1 MTDHILKSHNKNLL
15 LYHLVCP
22 TKYRRKV
29 FTEEV
34 ETTLKE
40 ICIGI
45 GERYEVHFVE
55 IGVDEDHVHF
65 LLQSVPMQ
73 SPSRIVKLVKSIS
86 AIELFK
92 RHPEVK
98 EYLWG
103 GHFWTSGYYINTV
116 GASGNEQVIREYV
129 QSQGKEYRQIYRDQL
144 LLFEGIS

>member
-1 MTDHILKSHNKNLL
+1 M
-15 LYHLVCP
+15 
-22 TKYRRKV
+22 
-29 FTEEV
+29 
-34 ETTLKE
+34 KE

>member
-1 MTDHILKSHNKNLL
+1 MTNHILKSHNKNLL

-34 ETTLKE
+34 ENTLKE

-45 GERYEVHFVE
+45 EERYEVHFVE
-55 IGVDEDHVHF
+55 VGVDEDHVHF

-73 SPSRIVKLVKSIS
+73 SPTKIVKIVKSVT

-98 EYLWG
+98 EQLWG

-116 GASGNEQVIREYV
+116 GASGNEQVIKEYV

-144 LLFEGIS
+144 SLFEGIS